1 MKNRLDSLGQDNLI
15 TYEDED
21 KDKEGAQEIEEAEVD
36 ALLYLQNGQKMKR
49 IVVMR

>member
-15 TYEDED
+15 TYEDE
-21 KDKEGAQEIEEAEVD
+21 DKEGAQEIEEAEVD

-49 IVVMR
+49 IVVIR